1 MSVNIFIENKEHFLT
16 PKSIVNFKKAYRA
29 EKEITISKYLKEG
42 YNYITNKKDKQNV
55 IITVISQ
62 EEYDRIERKKML
74 RMKLRNAQF
83 SRSTQPKKNLNS
95 LKRSIPDNIFKAYT
109 NIIKKYQFNIP
120 APDEVI
126 NNLEKYRLQVSLL
139 MNTTQKVSNDETAN
153 NLVKKYFKLLGEFLG
168 IEPMEIP
175 TQLPENNNNSSM
187 LKKLDKG
194 DDTETESEDE
204 APDLV
209 GA

>member
-1 MSVNIFIENKEHFLT
+1 MYKFKYERFLRNEENKE
-16 PKSIVNFKKAYRA
+16 
-29 EKEITISKYLKEG
+29 
-42 YNYITNKKDKQNV
+42 
-55 IITVISQ
+55 
-62 EEYDRIERKKML
+62 RIERRKML
-74 RMKLRNAQF
+74 RMKLRNAQTG
-83 SRSTQPKKNLNS
+83 RSIQPKKQLNS
-95 LKRSIPDNIFKAYT
+95 LKRSVPDNIFKAYS

-139 MNTTQKVSNDETAN
+139 MNSKQRVSNDATAN

-175 TQLPENNNNSSM
+175 TQLPENNKSSI
-187 LKKLDKG
+187 LPNVDKG
-194 DDTETESEDE
+194 DETESEDE